1 MFVDDRPSHPMSFV
15 IAIDLSGDLRET
27 PMKQAVVEA
36 LRRHPLLTSRVSIGL
51 RGRQWTPCSTPPK
64 IEICSINSSPR
75 LTHLNLKRE
84 AGLRTWIQ
92 TADEGGRVSFQFHH
106 AATDGLGAM
115 QFIGDVLALYAQ
127 QTSDDA
133 DEVPELSPIDPRVL
147 HLRGTMENP
156 TDDAPPG
163 FFQRLKTLYCLMS
176 RSASSIATPDNAKA
190 GRNDQSSEESLL
202 TLPPYVSRLGE
213 RSLLR
218 GLKRVAARRTIHLN
232 DVYMAVLF
240 HTVCEWNRL
249 CGQAQDDRLI
259 RMALPASLRTPD
271 HDLSPAANIV
281 NIVYINRNESECSD
295 LGELLSRAAETAN
308 AATEDRLF
316 CRMLWR
322 GRQIPGLMEVGSRLP
337 YTFATMVLTNV
348 GEVKRQFRTRFPLE
362 KGRCIAGSVVLE
374 GLRGT
379 APLRPGTH
387 VAVSIG
393 SYGGKLFVNAAFD
406 PNFYGRA
413 DADRF
418 LQMYFQQLCDLAET
432 AADAAKTAA

>member
-1 MFVDDRPSHPMSFV
+1 MQCTESPR
-15 IAIDLSGDLRET
+15 
-27 PMKQAVVEA
+27 
-36 LRRHPLLTSRVSIGL
+36 
-51 RGRQWTPCSTPPK
+51 
-64 IEICSINSSPR
+64 IEICTIDSSPQLR
-75 LTHLNLKRE
+75 PLNLKQE

-92 TADEGGRVSFQFHH
+92 MADEGGRVSFQFHH

-127 QTSDDA
+127 QTVEEA
-133 DEVPELSPIDPRVL
+133 AEIPELSPIDPEVL

-156 TDDAPPG
+156 TDASPPG
-163 FFQRLKTLYCLMS
+163 FFERLKTLYNLMS
-176 RSASSIATPDNAKA
+176 SSASSLVTP
-190 GRNDQSSEESLL
+190 NDGAAVGNGHSCPPEQSLL

-249 CGQAQDDRLI
+249 CGQAEDDRLI
-259 RMALPASLRTPD
+259 RMALPTSLRTPD
-271 HDLSPAANIV
+271 HDQFAGGQYCQHRVPST
-281 NIVYINRNESECSD
+281 D
-295 LGELLSRAAETAN
+295 TDQN
-308 AATEDRLF
+308 AAILASCSTGLPKRRTPPHTTGLF

-406 PNFYGRA
+406 PNLYRRA

-418 LQMYFQQLCDLAET
+418 LQMFFQQLCDLAET
-432 AADAAKTAA
+432 AADVAKAAA